1 MSLILICQIIFSVS
15 LSGILFIFLRNLPLL
30 IDFEPQPVPEEKKLI
45 FRCKKGFLRFK
56 NKFSGK
62 FQTAREKTV
71 HKIRI
76 LVLKIDNFLT
86 SYLKKAQ
93 EQRRHQKK
101 ISLFRKKAKSKK

>member
-1 MSLILICQIIFSVS
+1 MSLILICQIIFGAS
-15 LSGILFIFLRNLPLL
+15 LFGILFIFLRNLPLL
-30 IDFEPQPVPEEKKLI
+30 VEFEPRPIPKEERLI
-45 FRCKKGFLRFK
+45 FKFKKGFLRFK
-56 NKFSGK
+56 DKFSGK
-62 FQTAREKTV
+62 FQRAREKTA

-101 ISLFRKKAKSKK
+101 ISLFRKKKSEK